1 MINKLI
7 ESLFS
12 NLNKRRKM
20 ILVIITFIIFITT
33 IWTIWGNT
41 ALEINTFKIT
51 SEQIP
56 SEFSGFRIA
65 QVSDLHNTELGKDNK
80 KLIQMLEE
88 STPDI
93 IAITGDLIDAS
104 DTDIEVALS
113 FAEKAM
119 QIAPCYY
126 VTGNHEASASEYGQL
141 RDGLLALGVVILE
154 NQNIEIE
161 RGSEVITVIG
171 VNEPSFQPIEVT
183 EDYSAMMNECLNP
196 LVAEN
201 TNYKILLSHRPE
213 LFQVYVQNNIDLVL
227 SGHAHGGQ
235 FRIPFIGG
243 LVAPNQGILPTYDA
257 GVYTKDQ
264 TNMVVS
270 RGIGNSIIPIRFN
283 NCPEII
289 LIELLN

>member
-1 MINKLI
+1 M
-7 ESLFS
+7 
-12 NLNKRRKM
+12 NKRRKM

-283 NCPEII
+283 NRPEII

>member
-1 MINKLI
+1 M
-7 ESLFS
+7 
-12 NLNKRRKM
+12 NKRRKM

-65 QVSDLHNTELGKDNK
+65 QVSDLHNTDLGKDNK

-113 FAEKAM
+113 FVEKAM

-283 NCPEII
+283 NRPEII

>member
-1 MINKLI
+1 
-7 ESLFS
+7 
-12 NLNKRRKM
+12 M

-283 NCPEII
+283 NRPEII

>member
-1 MINKLI
+1 M
-7 ESLFS
+7 
-12 NLNKRRKM
+12 NKRRKM

-126 VTGNHEASASEYGQL
+126 VTGNHEASASDYGQL

-283 NCPEII
+283 NRPEII

>member
-1 MINKLI
+1 
-7 ESLFS
+7 
-12 NLNKRRKM
+12 
-20 ILVIITFIIFITT
+20 
-33 IWTIWGNT
+33 
-41 ALEINTFKIT
+41 
-51 SEQIP
+51 
-56 SEFSGFRIA
+56 
-65 QVSDLHNTELGKDNK
+65 SDLHNTELGKDNK

-283 NCPEII
+283 NRPEII